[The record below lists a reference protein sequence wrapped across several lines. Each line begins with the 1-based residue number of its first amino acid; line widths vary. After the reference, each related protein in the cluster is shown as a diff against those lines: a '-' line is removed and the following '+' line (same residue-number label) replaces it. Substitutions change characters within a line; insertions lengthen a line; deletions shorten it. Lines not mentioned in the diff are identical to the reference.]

1 METKGKILLI
11 LFVTTGFL
19 YYFFLSTPVQDFITA
34 EVTRVIDGDT
44 LELSTGEKV
53 RLLGINTPEKGSTNY
68 LEAKKFTENLVLNK
82 TVRIES
88 FGYDKYDRILAHVF
102 IDDKHLNELILEN
115 GLASLYYYEHD
126 QYYNTLASA
135 EESARKKE
143 IGIWKKSQNAN
154 CLELIE
160 LKYDEGGIRC
170 TSKEILK
177 LKNRC
182 DFDLTFKYK
191 DDATHIYDATIKQ
204 SSTLEKN
211 FSCIWNDD
219 GDSLYAW
226 DEQGLL
232 MFYRY

>member
-19 YYFFLSTPVQDFITA
+19 YYFFLSTPVQDLITA

-82 TVRIES
+82 TVRKE
-88 FGYDKYDRILAHVF
+88 
-102 IDDKHLNELILEN
+102 
-115 GLASLYYYEHD
+115 
-126 QYYNTLASA
+126 
-135 EESARKKE
+135 E

-182 DFDLTFKYK
+182 DFDHTFKYK

-226 DEQGLL
+226 DKQGLL